1 MIKYHS
7 VSPMTMSVH
16 SQAGTFSI
24 QVPYLVTSYTCL
36 EPPLQFLPG
45 GGGESTAKWAVLVCA
60 TVQGMVFKEF
70 TQG

>member
-24 QVPYLVTSYTCL
+24 QVPYLVTLYACL

-45 GGGESTAKWAVLVCA
+45 GGGSTAIWAVLVCA